1 MNGPL
6 TCSANNCVH
15 YANNLCS
22 ANKIHISGL
31 NASITPDTHCSTFQ
45 EKNIENSLNSLSNIN
60 INGEIKQ
67 FFSNSGIA
75 MYPEIECDAKACKF
89 NNSGTC
95 SSNSISIIG
104 NDAMNSNSTY
114 CNTFCK

>member
-6 TCSANNCVH
+6 NCSANNCVH
-15 YANNLCS
+15 YTNNLCS

-45 EKNIENSLNSLSNIN
+45 ENNLENSLNSLSNIN
-60 INGEIKQ
+60 ITGEIKQ

-75 MYPEIECDAKACKF
+75 MYPEIECDARACKF
-89 NNSGTC
+89 NNSGLC
-95 SSNSISIIG
+95 SSSSISIIG
-104 NDAMNSNSTY
+104 NDATNSNSTY

>member
-6 TCSANNCVH
+6 TCSVSNCVH

-22 ANKIHISGL
+22 ANKIHISGI

-45 EKNIENSLNSLSNIN
+45 EKNLENSLSSLSNIN
-60 INGEIKQ
+60 ISGEIKQ
-67 FFSNSGIA
+67 FFSNSGIV
-75 MYPEIECDAKACKF
+75 MYPSIECDARACKF
-89 NNSGTC
+89 NNSGMC
-95 SSNSISIIG
+95 SSQNVNIIG
-104 NDAMNSNSTY
+104 GDANNSTFTY